1 MGIYSIRDLEILS
14 GIKAHTLRIWEQ
26 RFRIID
32 PKRTETNI
40 RFYDDD
46 DLKKI
51 LNISLLNQNGYKISK
66 IAEMKDE
73 DISKE
78 VLNITDRN
86 FSHPEQT
93 NALVHSMVSMDKER
107 FEKVI
112 SKCVIQYG
120 FEATMIKIVFPFLN
134 KVGLLWLTGSIS
146 PSQEHFIS
154 HLIRKKIMVALDGQ
168 VNPRN
173 PNTKSFML
181 YLPEGEYHELGLLF
195 GSYLIRSRNHDV
207 TYLGQNLPISHLK
220 EAYDQ
225 KKPNYIFTI
234 FTTSP
239 SEYSIQEYLDNISQY
254 FPNCKIITTGYQ
266 VVGQELNTAPNVHI
280 IYKIEDLIE
289 YLETKVN

>member
-1 MGIYSIRDLEILS
+1 VGIYSIRDLEILS

-26 RFRIID
+26 RFRIIE
-32 PKRTETNI
+32 PKRTVTNI
-40 RFYDDD
+40 RFYDDE

-66 IAEMKDE
+66 IAEMQDE
-73 DISKE
+73 EITKE
-78 VLNITDRN
+78 VISITDRN

-120 FEATMIKIVFPFLN
+120 FETTMTKIVFPFLN

-168 VNPRN
+168 IQPYK
-173 PNTKSFML
+173 PNTKSFLL

-195 GSYLIRSRNHDV
+195 GSYLIRSRNHNV
-207 TYLGQNLPISHLK
+207 IYLGQSLPLSHLK
-220 EAYDQ
+220 DAYDQ
-225 KKPNYIFTI
+225 KKPEYIFTI

-239 SEYSIQEYLDNISQY
+239 SEYSIQDYIDKISHD
-254 FPNCKIITTGYQ
+254 FPETGIIITGYQ
-266 VVGQELNTAPNVHI
+266 IIGHEIKQGKNVNI
-280 IYKIEDLIE
+280 ISKIEDLIE
-289 YLETKVN
+289 YLETMV